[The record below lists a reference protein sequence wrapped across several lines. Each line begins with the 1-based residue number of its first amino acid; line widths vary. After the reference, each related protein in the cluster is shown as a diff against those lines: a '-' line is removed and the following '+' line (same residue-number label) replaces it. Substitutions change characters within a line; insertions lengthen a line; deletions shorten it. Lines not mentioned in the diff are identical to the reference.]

1 MKKGSL
7 NVPFFQPV
15 INPDGDTPE
24 SVLAKVKETG
34 RLPDTDPGVIQA
46 LMRQMMES
54 EEMQMVV
61 ADAWRTKA
69 CARDLDRPHKKRL
82 FDNNKETR
90 VSDNTKSPDS

>member
-1 MKKGSL
+1 MTGVKMKKGSL

-46 LMRQMMES
+46 LMRQMMELVLKQRP
-54 EEMQMVV
+54 E
-61 ADAWRTKA
+61 TK
-69 CARDLDRPHKKRL
+69 
-82 FDNNKETR
+82 
-90 VSDNTKSPDS
+90 